1 VRSKTKINRISTVL
15 IPLFLAVIELNLR
28 LNNLSQNYIITL
40 NKRYHLLFPIQYDQQ
55 KTSSKNVE
63 RIVLTAMMKRDF
75 AETSAKNVM

>member
-40 NKRYHLLFPIQYDQQ
+40 NKRYHLLFPIQYDHQ